1 MFQRL
6 KAPEACRDIAIMPKS
21 VRATWLD
28 EIRGTGRNANDS
40 TEPVIHSLPQL
51 LDFLA
56 KATNR
61 LIDLMKFSGTAVLV
75 RTTRNEIVTLKAAI
89 VERRIF

>member
-6 KAPEACRDIAIMPKS
+6 KAPEACRDIAIMPTS
-21 VRATWLD
+21 VRATWLA
-28 EIRGTGRNANDS
+28 EIRGGPNANTDE
-40 TEPVIHSLPQL
+40 TVIHSLPQL
-51 LDFLA
+51 LGFLA
-56 KATNR
+56 KATSR

-89 VERRIF
+89 IERGIF